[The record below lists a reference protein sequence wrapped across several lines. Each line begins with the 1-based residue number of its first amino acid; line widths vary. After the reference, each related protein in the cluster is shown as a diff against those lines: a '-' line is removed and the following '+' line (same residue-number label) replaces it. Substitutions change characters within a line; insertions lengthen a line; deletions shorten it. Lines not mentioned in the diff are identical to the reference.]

1 MSDTKAKKAR
11 IAWHA
16 AGDSKISLEIPRH
29 VAIMLGG
36 HFKTAQAF
44 DLSTANSAS
53 MTHLLMGAIGTLVVN
68 AINSSRAKGDQTPAE
83 ALRDFTWGRVQD
95 GSYPGRRGGSTSN
108 MPSEE
113 AFRTAW
119 LKATAISLMNQQNIA
134 ADKLDAVL
142 AKIRAN
148 EGIQA
153 RMQAAWDAEAA
164 RQATILEAASGLDLG
179 DL

>member
-11 IAWHA
+11 IAWHT
-16 AGDSKISLEIPRH
+16 AGESKISLEIPRH
-29 VAIMLGG
+29 VAITLGG
-36 HFKTAQAF
+36 HFKQPQAF
-44 DLSTANSAS
+44 DLASANSAS
-53 MTHLLMGAIGTLVVN
+53 MTHLLMGAIGTLIVN
-68 AINSSRAKGDQTPAE
+68 AINSARAKGDQTPAE
-83 ALRDFTWGRVQD
+83 ALRDFIWGRVQD
-95 GSYPGRRGGSTSN
+95 GSYPGRRGGAASG

-113 AFRTAW
+113 TFRTAW
-119 LKATAISLMNQQNIA
+119 LKATAISLMNAQGIDA
-134 ADKLDAVL
+134 SKLDAVL
-142 AKIRAN
+142 AKIRVN